1 MEVMEDLEASKV
13 SIQGLLQ
20 VKAGAN
26 VEILAVSSGFEA
38 ALSFKNVAFSEN
50 PRMLASLNNTS

>member
-38 ALSFKNVAFSEN
+38 ALSFQNVAFSEN
-50 PRMLASLNNTS
+50 PRM